1 MLDTTS
7 LPKKN
12 VEQAFGFEQ
21 GERWFG
27 FVVCDEQEDTKR
39 IRSGIFEGELVL
51 ISKRKL
57 PPRKVRVNS
66 ESQEITLLDVN
77 RDGSDMPITIPYTV
91 RVIVQRDGEEGGV
104 GACARVANTWA
115 GDAAQFHHEVIE
127 PLHLLQNRV
136 TGDVVGC
143 SESHGVE
150 GTDES

>member
-12 VEQAFGFEQ
+12 VEHAFGFEQ

-66 ESQEITLLDVN
+66 ESQEITLLDIN
-77 RDGSDMPITIPYTV
+77 QDGSNTPITIPYMV
-91 RVIVQRDGEEGGV
+91 RVIV
-104 GACARVANTWA
+104 
-115 GDAAQFHHEVIE
+115 
-127 PLHLLQNRV
+127 
-136 TGDVVGC
+136 
-143 SESHGVE
+143 
-150 GTDES
+150 

>member
-7 LPKKN
+7 LPQKN

-66 ESQEITLLDVN
+66 ESQEITLLDIN
-77 RDGSDMPITIPYTV
+77 QDGSNTPITIPYTV
-91 RVIVQRDGEEGGV
+91 RVIV
-104 GACARVANTWA
+104 
-115 GDAAQFHHEVIE
+115 
-127 PLHLLQNRV
+127 
-136 TGDVVGC
+136 
-143 SESHGVE
+143 
-150 GTDES
+150 